1 MKLLSKINRTYF
13 KYGLIIFLVADFVI
27 ISLSSYILK
36 QEMDEELRFEATELI
51 ETLKKDTNIHNIYPT
66 AVVEEVDV
74 NHKLVSISKDTL
86 IYDNNQKELSP
97 FREYSTVIANNNQ
110 KYKITTR
117 HMLMEFNDIFTLFTS
132 LISVVLFF
140 IFIGFLF
147 FTQRLNSLIWSGF
160 NKNVE
165 QLKSYSFD
173 SHIKLHLSETKID
186 EFDQLNQVLINLS
199 NRLELDYKAS
209 KEFSANAAH
218 EIQTPLAIIR
228 SKCENLFSKPNLDE
242 ETISSLRDI
251 YLNTDRL
258 SGLSKA
264 LLLLAKIDHGQF
276 NTIESIS
283 VSEIF
288 NSYLNS
294 YQEIIQDRELNVN
307 ISEHQPCLI
316 NMDKRLANLLI
327 QNIFINAIN
336 HSSKDNEIFIKL
348 SVDSFTISNQGEE
361 AIQNP
366 DQIFNRFYKE
376 DQNQGS
382 TGIGLAI
389 VKKIADHYNFRTTYL
404 FKDFKHNFTFH
415 L

>member
-1 MKLLSKINRTYF
+1 MKLLSKINRTYL
-13 KYGLIIFLVADFVI
+13 KYGLIIFLIADFVI
-27 ISLSSYILK
+27 IFLSSYILK
-36 QEMDEELRFEATELI
+36 EEMDEELRFEATELV
-51 ETLKKDTNIHNIYPT
+51 ETLKKDNSIHNIYPT

-86 IYDNNQKELSP
+86 IYNSNQKELAP
-97 FREYSTVIANNNQ
+97 FREYSTLVVINNQ

-147 FTQRLNSLIWSGF
+147 FTQRLNSLIWNGF

-173 SHIKLHLSETKID
+173 SPIKLHLSETNID

-283 VSEIF
+283 ISEIF
-288 NSYLNS
+288 NSYLSS
-294 YQEIIQDRELNVN
+294 YQEIIQDRELIVN
-307 ISEHQPCLI
+307 ISENQPCLI

-327 QNIFINAIN
+327 QNIFINAIK
-336 HSSKDNEIFIKL
+336 HSSKGNEIFIKL
-348 SVDSFTISNQGEE
+348 SVNSFTISNQGEK
-361 AIQNP
+361 AIQNS

-389 VKKIADHYNFRTTYL
+389 VKKIADHYNFRTPYL

>member
-1 MKLLSKINRTYF
+1 MKLLSKINRAYF
-13 KYGLIIFLVADFVI
+13 KYGLLVFLIADFVI
-27 ISLSSYILK
+27 ISLTNYILK
-36 QEMDEELRFEATELI
+36 QEMDEELRFEATELV
-51 ETLKKDTNIHNIYPT
+51 ESFKRDNNIHSIYPT
-66 AVVEEVDV
+66 GVVEKVNA
-74 NHKLVSISKDTL
+74 NHKFESVSKDTL
-86 IYDNNQKELSP
+86 IYDSNQKELSP
-97 FREYSTVIANNNQ
+97 FREYSTIVASNSQ

-132 LISVVLFF
+132 LITVVLFL

-147 FTQRLNSLIWSGF
+147 FTQRLNSLIWQGF

-173 SHIKLHLSETKID
+173 SPIKLHLSETKID
-186 EFDQLNQVLINLS
+186 EFDQLNEVLINLS

-218 EIQTPLAIIR
+218 ELQTPLTIIR
-228 SKCENLFSKPNLDE
+228 SKCENLFSKPNLDD

-258 SGLSKA
+258 SGISKA

-276 NTIESIS
+276 NVIESIS
-283 VSEIF
+283 LSEVF
-288 NSYLNS
+288 NLYVES
-294 YQEIIQDRELNVN
+294 YQEIIQDGDIVVS
-307 ISEHQPCLI
+307 ISETQPCQI
-316 NMDKRLANLLI
+316 NMDKRLADLMI

-336 HSSKDNEIFIKL
+336 HSAKGKEIQIKL
-348 SVDSFTISNQGEE
+348 STDSFTISNHGEQ
-361 AIQNP
+361 AILQP

-389 VKKIADHYNFRTTYL
+389 VKKIADHYNFRITYL

>member
-1 MKLLSKINRTYF
+1 MKLLNKINRTYF
-13 KYGLIIFLVADFVI
+13 KYGLIIFLVADLVI
-27 ISLSSYILK
+27 ISLSNYILK
-36 QEMDEELRFEATELI
+36 EEMDEELKFVATELI
-51 ETLKKDTNIHNIYPT
+51 ESLKKDNNIQSIYPT
-66 AVVEEVDV
+66 TVIEEVNV

-86 IYDNNQKELSP
+86 IYDNNQKELAP
-97 FREYSTVIANNNQ
+97 FREYSTVIAANNL

-117 HMLMEFNDIFTLFTS
+117 HMLMEFDDIFTLFTS

-147 FTQRLNSLIWSGF
+147 FTQKLNSLIWNRF

-173 SHIKLHLSETKID
+173 SPIKLQLSKTNID

-199 NRLELDYKAS
+199 DRLELDYKAS

-228 SKCENLFSKPNLDE
+228 SKCENLFSKPNLDDE
-242 ETISSLRDI
+242 IISSLRDI

-258 SGLSKA
+258 SGIGKA

-288 NSYLNS
+288 NSYLSS
-294 YQEIIQDRELNVN
+294 YQEIIQDRGLIVT
-307 ISEHQPCLI
+307 ISENQPCLI

-336 HSSKDNEIFIKL
+336 HSSKGNEIFIKL
-348 SVDSFTISNQGEE
+348 SVDSFTISNQGEK
-361 AIQNP
+361 AIKNP
-366 DQIFNRFYKE
+366 DKIFKRFYKE

>member
-13 KYGLIIFLVADFVI
+13 KYGLLVFLIADFVI
-27 ISLSSYILK
+27 ISLTNYILK
-36 QEMDEELRFEATELI
+36 QEMDQELKFEATELV
-51 ETLKKDTNIHNIYPT
+51 ETFKRDNNIHSIYPT
-66 AVVEEVDV
+66 AVIEKVSS
-74 NHKLVSISKDTL
+74 NHKLESVSKDTL
-86 IYDNNQKELSP
+86 IYDNLQQELAP
-97 FREYSTVIANNNQ
+97 FREYSTVIATNSQ

-132 LISVVLFF
+132 LISVVLFL

-147 FTQRLNSLIWSGF
+147 FTQRLNSLIWNGF
-160 NKNVE
+160 NNNVE

-173 SHIKLHLSETKID
+173 SPIKLHLSETKID
-186 EFDQLNQVLINLS
+186 EFDQLNQVLMNLS
-199 NRLELDYKAS
+199 DRLEQDYKAS

-218 EIQTPLAIIR
+218 ELQTPLTIIR
-228 SKCENLFSKPNLDE
+228 SKCENLFSKPNLDD
-242 ETISSLRDI
+242 ETIASLRDI

-258 SGLSKA
+258 SGISKA

-276 NTIESIS
+276 NAIESIS
-283 VSEIF
+283 LSEIF
-288 NSYLNS
+288 NSYLSS
-294 YQEIIQDRELNVN
+294 YHEIIQDRELIVN
-307 ISEHQPCLI
+307 ISETQPCLI
-316 NMDKRLANLLI
+316 NIDKRLADLMI

-336 HSSKDNEIFIKL
+336 HSSVGKDILIKL
-348 SVDSFTISNQGEE
+348 SADSFTISNHGEQ
-361 AIQNP
+361 AILQP

-376 DQNQGS
+376 DKNQGS

-389 VKKIADHYNFRTTYL
+389 VKKIADHYNIRITYL

>member
-36 QEMDEELRFEATELI
+36 QEMDEELRFEATELV
-51 ETLKKDTNIHNIYPT
+51 ETFKKDNSIHNIYPT
-66 AVVEEVDV
+66 TVVEKVDA
-74 NHKLVSISKDTL
+74 NYKLVSISKDTL
-86 IYDNNQKELSP
+86 IYNNNQKELAP
-97 FREYSTVIANNNQ
+97 FREYSTVIITNNQ

-132 LISVVLFF
+132 LISVVLFL

-147 FTQRLNSLIWSGF
+147 FTQRLNSLIWNGF

-186 EFDQLNQVLINLS
+186 EFDELNQVLINLS
-199 NRLELDYKAS
+199 DRLELDYKAS

-218 EIQTPLAIIR
+218 EIQTPLSIIR
-228 SKCENLFSKPNLDE
+228 SKCENLFSKPNLDD
-242 ETISSLRDI
+242 ETIASLRDI
-251 YLNTDRL
+251 YLTTDRL
-258 SGLSKA
+258 SGIGKA

-283 VSEIF
+283 LSEIF

-294 YQEIIQDRELNVN
+294 YQEIIQDRELIVN
-307 ISEHQPCLI
+307 ISETQPCLI

-336 HSSKDNEIFIKL
+336 HSSKGKEILIKL

-389 VKKIADHYNFRTTYL
+389 VKKIADHYNFRMTYL

>member
-13 KYGLIIFLVADFVI
+13 KYGLLVFLIADFVI
-27 ISLSSYILK
+27 ISLTNYILK
-36 QEMDEELRFEATELI
+36 QEMDQELKFEATELV
-51 ETLKKDTNIHNIYPT
+51 ESFKRDNNIHSIYPT
-66 AVVEEVDV
+66 AVVEEVNTTQKV
-74 NHKLVSISKDTL
+74 ESVSKDTL
-86 IYDNNQKELSP
+86 IYDSNQKELAP
-97 FREYSTVIANNNQ
+97 FREYSIVVATNSQ

-117 HMLMEFNDIFTLFTS
+117 HMLMEFNDIFALFTS
-132 LISVVLFF
+132 LITVVLFF

-147 FTQRLNSLIWSGF
+147 FTQRLNSIIWNGF
-160 NKNVE
+160 NNNVE

-173 SHIKLHLSETKID
+173 SPIKLHLSKTNID

-218 EIQTPLAIIR
+218 ELQTPLTIIR
-228 SKCENLFSKPNLDE
+228 SKCENLFSKPNLDD

-258 SGLSKA
+258 SGISKA

-276 NTIESIS
+276 NVIESIS
-283 VSEIF
+283 LSEIF
-288 NSYLNS
+288 NSYLSS
-294 YQEIIQDRELNVN
+294 YQEIIQDRELIIS
-307 ISEHQPCLI
+307 ISETQPCLI
-316 NMDKRLANLLI
+316 NMDKRLADLMI

-336 HSSKDNEIFIKL
+336 HSSKGKEILIKL
-348 SVDSFTISNQGEE
+348 SVDSFTISNHGEQ
-361 AIQNP
+361 AILQP

-389 VKKIADHYNFRTTYL
+389 VRKIADHYNFRITYL